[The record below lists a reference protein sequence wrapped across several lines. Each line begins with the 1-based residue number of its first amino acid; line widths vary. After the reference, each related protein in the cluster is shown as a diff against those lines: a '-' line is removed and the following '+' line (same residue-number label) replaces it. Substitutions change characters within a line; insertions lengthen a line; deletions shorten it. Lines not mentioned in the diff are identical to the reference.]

1 MSATINKPAATT
13 SSKQTKALDA
23 TKSYK
28 LFAPTLQMQK
38 TSAGRQP
45 APGMHHRLRLAA
57 LSGATAI

>member
-28 LFAPTLQMQK
+28 PFAPTLQMQK
-38 TSAGRQP
+38 ASAGRQP
-45 APGMHHRLRLAA
+45 APGMHHRLRLPA